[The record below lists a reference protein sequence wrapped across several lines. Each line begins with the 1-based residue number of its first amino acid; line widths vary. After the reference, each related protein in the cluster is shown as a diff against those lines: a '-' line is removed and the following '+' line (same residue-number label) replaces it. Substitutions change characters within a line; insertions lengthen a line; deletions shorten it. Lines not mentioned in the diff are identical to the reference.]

1 MDIPRF
7 DRHDNKGAGADDL
20 GEAFQQFAYE
30 LLLFDYP
37 DLHFFQARGI
47 DGAIDLAQT
56 KDGPRCVVEC
66 KYVGTDGLAEAQK
79 RWREVADKLRRNLAA
94 AEGPA
99 EKQYEPW
106 YRTDSPVSE
115 YVFCVSSEFKY
126 LGQEDKLQREIAGF
140 FADLSTRHAH
150 LAHLSSLSVTVLD
163 WNDLKARLRKHPHL
177 LLRWFK
183 LTRDYGLKT
192 LDETI
197 DRTTFRSYLY
207 SDKLPYYAL
216 RQHLIA
222 APAPQGEDITDEE
235 GLLSLVAGDRLTGL
249 VLTGAGGVGKTRL
262 TLEMGWLAQSEGWVV
277 LRVLRRLKED
287 AIEHLAQLV
296 TPETKT
302 LLLIDYVETQRDF
315 DELVNVLN
323 DLNDSAGLRLRYVA
337 NCRTSYYKTIAAIA
351 RQEKVDI
358 SPALEDPEAERWFD
372 GYRRRT
378 VRHILEHSGVEVTE
392 KHLTVCRDIPV
403 FAVFISYLH
412 TKGRRPELESLL
424 EEQDFARW
432 LVKRLQLSGV
442 ADVLPRLAQLVALF
456 PMPST
461 ATHHEDLKGYSELF
475 HGLAADGWI
484 EEFPADDEYRAAT
497 WRAAHDVLAD
507 QILLFHFESI
517 PRTVEHFV
525 RDLLTLARRVGCL
538 RSALFTLQRLVGKP
552 ALKALD
558 WPSILDAAIN
568 EDPPAWRTARDLL
581 VRTSLLS
588 NLQIINLLG
597 KHEEVWQG
605 AEEDTGFQQAVGWY
619 ARWALDQKETQLDES
634 QRSTLQSW
642 LQKSAAHATVNNYV
656 LTSGIKFCPELVRDA
671 ALDWIRTHPRL
682 FQTHYLIVAWLEAGL
697 PVDEAAPYVKQ
708 WAARFSDSFHLSFI
722 VRAWLGAGGDVEAL
736 RIPIITW
743 LAYHKTD
750 TRAQFVYKAWLD
762 AGGDIE
768 TVRSSIAAWFAEH
781 ATEAEAQFVYKA
793 WLDAGGDIETVKDAV
808 IAWLATHATEA
819 KAEFIYKAWL
829 NAGGDTHAVKDAI
842 AAWLA
847 EHKMDEEASF
857 IYRAWLNAG
866 GDKEVVRESVVAWL
880 DRHGTDADAQ
890 FVYQAWLEKGGSFT
904 LIRSQVIHWLSQN
917 CEREEA
923 VFPTKYLTK
932 QADIPVETVKNILKW
947 CRKFPSNEDAFWR
960 LTQLG
965 RHLLNEEVAEEACA
979 TSEVILDPLLSPDT
993 DLSPL
998 VRGQIITLFSYFIEA
1013 PALRVGELRS
1023 RVDRLLLRWLRHPA
1037 SFGDD
1042 PKPHKNVQR
1051 RSYVQRIAD
1060 LVASGALSVSED
1072 RGALERFARWVN
1084 GWEPE
1089 WKSRLVSVIGFLE
1102 RNYPAPGVW
1111 DIVEFE

>member
-1 MDIPRF
+1 MEIPRF
-7 DRHDNKGAGADDL
+7 DQHENKAADADGL
-20 GEAFQQFAYE
+20 GEAFQKFAYE

-37 DLHFFQARGI
+37 DLHFFQGRGK

-66 KYVGTDGLAEAQK
+66 KYVGTDGLEEVQR
-79 RWREVADKLRRNLAA
+79 RWRKVADNLSRNLAQ

-115 YVFCVSSEFKY
+115 YIFCVSSEFKN
-126 LGQEDKLQREIAGF
+126 LGQEDRLQQEIADF
-140 FADLSTRHAH
+140 FGELGARHAH
-150 LAHLSSLSVTVLD
+150 LSHLSRLSVTVLD

-177 LLRWFK
+177 LLQWFK

-192 LDETI
+192 LDETV

-216 RQHLIA
+216 RQHLSA
-222 APAPQGEDITDEE
+222 VPAPQDEDIPDEE
-235 GLLSLVAGDRLTGL
+235 GLLSLVEGDRLTGL

-262 TLEMGWLAQSEGWVV
+262 TLEIGWLAQSKGWVV

-323 DLNDSAGLRLRYVA
+323 DRNDSAGLRLRYVA

-351 RQEKVDI
+351 HQEKVDI
-358 SPALEDPEAERWFD
+358 SPALEDPAAERWYD

-378 VRHILEHSGVEVTE
+378 VRHILEYSGIEVTE

-442 ADVLPRLAQLVALF
+442 ASVLPGLAQLVALF
-456 PMPST
+456 PMPAD
-461 ATHHEDLKGYSELF
+461 ATHHEDLKDYRGLF

-558 WPSILDAAIN
+558 WPGILDSAIK
-568 EDPPAWRTARDLL
+568 EDPPAWRIARDIL

-588 NLQIINLLG
+588 SLQIINLLG
-597 KHEEVWQG
+597 QHEEVWRG
-605 AEEDTGFQQAVGWY
+605 AEEELNFQVAVGWL
-619 ARWALDQKETQLDES
+619 ARWALEQKETQLDES
-634 QRSTLQSW
+634 QRSTLESW
-642 LQKSAAHATVNNYV
+642 LQKSAAHVTVNNYV

-671 ALDWIRTHPRL
+671 ALNWIRSRPREL
-682 FQTHYLIVAWLEAGL
+682 QTHYLMVAWLEEGL
-697 PVDEAAPYVKQ
+697 PFDEIAPYVKQ
-708 WAARFSDSFHLSFI
+708 WATSFSDSTHLSFI
-722 VRAWLGAGGDVEAL
+722 VRAWLEAGGDIEAL
-736 RIPIITW
+736 RIPVITW
-743 LAYHKTD
+743 LAEYGAD
-750 TRAQFVYKAWLD
+750 AEARFVYKP
-762 AGGDIE
+762 
-768 TVRSSIAAWFAEH
+768 
-781 ATEAEAQFVYKA
+781 

-808 IAWLATHATEA
+808 AAWVAAHGADAEAQFVYKSWLDAGGDIETVKDAVAAWVAAHATEA
-819 KAEFIYKAWL
+819 KADFIYKSWL
-829 NAGGDTHAVKDAI
+829 NAGGDIETVRSSI
-842 AAWLA
+842 VAWLA
-847 EHKMDEEASF
+847 AHGADAEAGF
-857 IYRAWLNAG
+857 VYQPWLDAG
-866 GDKEVVRESVVAWL
+866 GD
-880 DRHGTDADAQ
+880 
-890 FVYQAWLEKGGSFT
+890 
-904 LIRSQVIHWLSQN
+904 I
-917 CEREEA
+917 
-923 VFPTKYLTK
+923 
-932 QADIPVETVKNILKW
+932 ETV
-947 CRKFPSNEDAFWR
+947 RD
-960 LTQLG
+960 
-965 RHLLNEEVAEEACA
+965 
-979 TSEVILDPLLSPDT
+979 
-993 DLSPL
+993 
-998 VRGQIITLFSYFIEA
+998 
-1013 PALRVGELRS
+1013 
-1023 RVDRLLLRWLRHPA
+1023 
-1037 SFGDD
+1037 
-1042 PKPHKNVQR
+1042 
-1051 RSYVQRIAD
+1051 
-1060 LVASGALSVSED
+1060 
-1072 RGALERFARWVN
+1072 
-1084 GWEPE
+1084 
-1089 WKSRLVSVIGFLE
+1089 
-1102 RNYPAPGVW
+1102 
-1111 DIVEFE
+1111 